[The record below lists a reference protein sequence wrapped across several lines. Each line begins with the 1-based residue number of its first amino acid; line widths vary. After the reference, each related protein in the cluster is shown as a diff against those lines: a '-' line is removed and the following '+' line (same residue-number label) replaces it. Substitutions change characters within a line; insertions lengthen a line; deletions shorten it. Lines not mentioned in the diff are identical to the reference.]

1 MAEALAIRIVKS
13 LVLRK
18 VKPRKARIAEVK
30 LRNGGTGK
38 FCVCTAL
45 CYLTGTPSSME
56 DIERVTFVQ
65 RCERH
70 GDLCVMAKL

>member
-13 LVLRK
+13 FVLRK
-18 VKPRKARIAEVK
+18 VKPRKERIAEVE

-38 FCVCTAL
+38 FCACTAL

-56 DIERVTFVQ
+56 DIDRVTFFVQ

-70 GDLCVMAKL
+70 GDR